1 MFLEIK
7 SYRRCPDGSFEQCQH
22 QHVLFD
28 VSLEAA
34 RRMAKA
40 TVESLPEVDRAEI
53 INPNTDEVLFRWP
66 QEAGNA

>member
-1 MFLEIK
+1 
-7 SYRRCPDGSFEQCQH
+7 
-22 QHVLFD
+22 
-28 VSLEAA
+28 
-34 RRMAKA
+34 MAKA